1 MKRKKIKKKS
11 GKAAEGFHILINSS
25 LLKSVRAREI
35 FRIFFLT
42 VLHTGCFPLPPDTTR
57 PAGTS
62 KETEFESR
70 LVSKSRIKLMA
81 KLEKRA
87 QFGKQKI

>member
-42 VLHTGCFPLPPDTTR
+42 VLYTGCFPLPPDTTR